1 MTLVTCIMPT
11 ADRRAFIPAAIRMF
25 LAQDYPEKQLL
36 IVDDGACDVEDLVPV
51 HPQIRY
57 IRRKSHESLGSKRN
71 VACDAADGDIILHWD
86 DDDWYAPWRLRYQV
100 GALESGQ
107 FDVCGLNR
115 VFFVDASK
123 ELAFEYVYPA
133 SGRPWVCGA
142 TLCYRKS
149 LWEHHQ
155 FADARVGEDTR
166 FIFSARGAR
175 VGVLGDNRFFV
186 ARIHP
191 ANTSPKRV
199 NSGRFTPVSFE
210 TVRSMVGREWRGAFG
225 GENGMPMA
233 AEPPAGTALV
243 TAASGIGDI
252 LRITP
257 LVRTLHYLG
266 FGVDVLLSPDD
277 PAAGDLLRGSDEIV
291 RLMVRLSGQRGSDIH
306 EIQSLDGQPYDVATF
321 THWSAPLASCVKAR
335 QSYTFPSSWRREGD
349 TASIDGIARTLGWR
363 GLLPFPF
370 AVCSDRDFGL
380 PPGTVAL
387 HPGCKPDWPWKKW
400 HGFGELAL
408 LFESVAL
415 VGTSADLDNG
425 ATYFAD
431 PFVWPERA
439 RNFVGKLDLLD
450 TAALISQ
457 CSALISID
465 SGLMHLG
472 VALGIP
478 TFGIFGITSPERECM
493 RSPLMIPIT
502 KGLPCEP
509 ACRKATWG
517 RRDCEY
523 HLECL
528 KTLTGEE
535 VAGRVS
541 AVLAEPAFSVP
552 LPVLATRD
560 HAITLNYYGELF
572 QASGYGQAA
581 RAYVRALHAAGVR
594 VRVIDT
600 GRPPHN
606 VEDDFI
612 NTLIGHD
619 PDADFNLFHGVP
631 SFWARSAYRERNVI
645 AMTVWE
651 ADSMPPMWRNP
662 LTHAIDVWL
671 PCTFNVEIFARDLG
685 RTPFCL
691 PHALPA
697 PCGDGGA
704 DDKSTL
710 RVEPTDFV
718 FYSIFE
724 WQDRK
729 NPQGLIEAFFRAFS
743 DGTGPVLLLKTG
755 AGAADDMRRTLENAR
770 AQTHSSARVI
780 PHCEFFDERL
790 LRALHTRGDCYVSL
804 HRGEGWGYPL
814 FEAAAHGKPIIATA
828 FGGPVDYLDPKRH
841 WMVRCAIE
849 PVRNPYYLYR
859 SSMCWAEPDLDHACE
874 GLRWVYEHRA
884 QARALASEAARSL
897 RVKYSLDAVGEAAR
911 LRLSELKQLHP
922 RSGSARVP
930 ERETAQSRAAYRQQ
944 TPLVRQ
950 TQAPAIPIP
959 GEWYD
964 ADYFERGL
972 KSNWD
977 RGYSWASFRGI
988 FEETADLLKGT
999 FADVYVYLDA
1009 GCAKG
1014 FLVQALRERGL
1025 DARGFDHSP
1034 WAIANA
1040 HPGAKPF
1047 LELATID
1054 AGAYADRSVDVLV
1067 AMSLLEG
1074 LALEQIDSF
1083 LARARH
1089 WVRGA
1094 LFATISRQN
1103 GRDRDLSH
1111 ITVRDRPWWNDRF
1124 EEAGWAQSPAQRVVE
1139 QHPFPTRMMW
1149 DVYIFEPG
1157 Q

>member
-1 MTLVTCIMPT
+1 MTLATCIMPT
-11 ADRRAFIPAAIRMF
+11 ADRRPFIPAAIRMF
-25 LAQDYPEKQLL
+25 LAQNYLEKELL
-36 IVDDGACDVEDLVPV
+36 IVDDGASDVEDLVPL

-57 IRRKSHESLGSKRN
+57 IRRTSRRSVGTKRN
-71 VACDAADGDIILHWD
+71 AACEAARGDIILHWD
-86 DDDWYAPWRLRYQV
+86 DDDWYAPWRLSYQIS
-100 GALESGQ
+100 ALESGQ

-115 VFFVDASK
+115 VLFVDAARDS
-123 ELAFEYVYPA
+123 AFEYVYPA

-149 LWEHHQ
+149 FWEHHH
-155 FADARVGEDTR
+155 FLDAQVGEDTR
-166 FIFSARGAR
+166 FIFSAREAR
-175 VGVLGDNRFFV
+175 VGVHADNRFFV
-186 ARIHP
+186 GRIHA

-199 NSGRFTPVSFE
+199 NSGRFTSVPFE
-210 TVRSMVGREWRGAFG
+210 TVRSVVGRDWHGAFA
-225 GENGMPMA
+225 GESGMPMVA
-233 AEPPAGTALV
+233 QPTGGTALV
-243 TAASGIGDI
+243 SAAAGIGDI

-257 LVRTLHYLG
+257 LVRALHYLDLA
-266 FGVDVLLSPDD
+266 VDVLLSPDD
-277 PAAGDLLRGSDEIV
+277 PAAADLLRGAKEID
-291 RLMVRLSGQRGSDIH
+291 RLMVRLSGQRGSEVR
-306 EIQSLDGQPYDVATF
+306 EIQSLDGQPYDIATF
-321 THWSAPLASCVKAR
+321 THWSAPLARLVKAR

-349 TASIDGIARTLGWR
+349 IASVEGIARMLGWR
-363 GLLPFPF
+363 GSLPLPF

-387 HPGCKPDWPWKKW
+387 HPGCKPAWPWKKW
-400 HGFGELAL
+400 HGFGELAQ

-415 VGTSADLDNG
+415 VGTPADLDNR
-425 ATYFAD
+425 ATYFAH
-431 PFVWPERA
+431 PFEWPQHA
-439 RNFVGKLDLLD
+439 QNFVGKLDLPD

-457 CSALISID
+457 CSVLISTD
-465 SGLMHLG
+465 SGIMHLG
-472 VALGIP
+472 VALGVP
-478 TFGIFGITSPERECM
+478 TFGIFGITSPDRECM
-493 RSPLMIPIT
+493 RSPFMIPIT
-502 KGLPCEP
+502 KGLPCET
-509 ACRKATWG
+509 ACREAKWG

-528 KTLTGEE
+528 KTLTAVE
-535 VAGRVS
+535 VAGRVR
-541 AVLAEPAFSVP
+541 AALAERTFAVPAPVP
-552 LPVLATRD
+552 ATRD
-560 HAITLNYYGELF
+560 DAITLNYYGEVF

-581 RAYVRALHAAGVR
+581 RAYVRALQAAGVR

-600 GRPPHN
+600 GRPPRH
-606 VEDDFI
+606 VEDDFVDSL
-612 NTLIGHD
+612 TGHD
-619 PDADFNLFHGVP
+619 PDADFNLFHGIP

-651 ADSMPPMWRNP
+651 ADSMPSTWRNP

-671 PCTFNVEIFARDLG
+671 PCRFNVETFARDLR

-691 PHALPA
+691 PHALLA
-697 PCGDGGA
+697 PREDTGA
-704 DDKSTL
+704 DESAL

-729 NPQGLIEAFFRAFS
+729 NPQGLIKAFLRAFS
-743 DGTGPVLLLKTG
+743 DDAGPVLLLKTG
-755 AGAADDMRRTLENAR
+755 AGAAHDMLRTLESAR
-770 AQTHSSARVI
+770 AETHSSARVI
-780 PHCEFFDERL
+780 PHCEFFDEPL
-790 LRALHTRGDCYVSL
+790 LRALHARGDCYVSL

-814 FEAAAHGKPIIATA
+814 FEAAAQGKAIVATA
-828 FGGPVDYLDPKRH
+828 FGGPLDYLDPQRH
-841 WMVRCAIE
+841 WMVRCSIE
-849 PVRNPYYLYR
+849 PVRQPYFLYR
-859 SSMCWAEPDLDHACE
+859 TSMRWAEPDLDHACE

-884 QARALASEAARSL
+884 EARVLASEAARSL
-897 RVKYSLDAVGEAAR
+897 RVKYSLNAVGEAAK
-911 LRLSELKQLHP
+911 LRLTELKQLYP
-922 RSGSARVP
+922 RSESARVS
-930 ERETAQSRAAYRQQ
+930 ERGTVQSRGHDKQQ

-950 TQAPAIPIP
+950 SHAPAIPIP

-999 FADVYVYLDA
+999 FADAHVYLDA

-1014 FLVQALRERGL
+1014 FLVQILRERAL

-1054 AGAYADRSVDVLV
+1054 AVAYDDRSVDVV
-1067 AMSLLEG
+1067 IAMSLLEG
-1074 LALEQIDSF
+1074 LTVEQIDSF
-1083 LARARH
+1083 LSRSRH

-1111 ITVRDRPWWNDRF
+1111 ITMRDRRWWNDRF
-1124 EEAGWAQSPAQRVVE
+1124 EEAGWAPCPTQQVVE
-1139 QHPFPTRMMW
+1139 RHPLPTRMMW
-1149 DVYIFEPG
+1149 DVYIFEPR